1 MMKQLGMVLLLLLG
15 NNAWAADSSDVMP
28 ATAAQ
33 IRANIPALPIDAIR
47 PAPID
52 GLYELKVGGQIFY
65 SDRTG
70 KYLIASGHIFET
82 KTRKDLTAARLE
94 EINTVD
100 WSSLP
105 LKNAIVSGDP
115 KGLPVAVFTD
125 PNCPYCKKLET
136 NLKGAKGIKVYTFL
150 FPLSSLHPTARAHA
164 ESIWCAKNQHKA
176 LVDLM
181 LDGKVLAKGTC
192 KTPIDANI
200 ALARTLGIS
209 GTPTLIAADG
219 RKFAGVKSVDDLKA
233 WLSQK

>member
-1 MMKQLGMVLLLLLG
+1 MS
-15 NNAWAADSSDVMP
+15 NCAWASDDVNMMP

-33 IRANIPALPIDAIR
+33 IRANISSLPIDAIR

-70 KYLIASGHIFET
+70 QHVIASGHIFET

-94 EINTVD
+94 IINTVD

-125 PNCPYCKKLET
+125 PNCPYCKKLEN
-136 NLKGAKGIKVYTFL
+136 NLKAAKGIKIYTFL
-150 FPLSSLHPTARAHA
+150 FPLSSIHPTARAHA
-164 ESIWCAKNQHKA
+164 ESIWCAKNQHEA
-176 LVDLM
+176 LLDLM
-181 LDGKVLAKGTC
+181 LKGKTLAKGTC
-192 KTPIDANI
+192 NTPLDANI
-200 ALARTLGIS
+200 ALAQKLGIS
-209 GTPTLIAADG
+209 GTPTMISADG
-219 RKFAGVKSVDDLKA
+219 RKFAGVKSASDLKA
-233 WLSQK
+233 WLAQKP

>member
-1 MMKQLGMVLLLLLG
+1 MKRLGMLLMLLISH
-15 NNAWAADSSDVMP
+15 NAWASDDANVMP
-28 ATAAQ
+28 ATAAH
-33 IRANIPALPIDAIR
+33 IRANIPTLPIDAIR

-70 KYLIASGHIFET
+70 KYVIASGHIFET

-94 EINTVD
+94 AINTVD

-115 KGLPVAVFTD
+115 KGLPVAIFTD

-136 NLKGAKGIKVYTFL
+136 ELKDAKGIKIYTFL
-150 FPLSSLHPTARAHA
+150 FPLSRIHPTARAHA
-164 ESIWCAKNQHKA
+164 ESIWCAKNQHEA
-176 LVDLM
+176 LLDVM
-181 LDGKVLAKGTC
+181 LHGKTLAKGTC
-192 KTPIDANI
+192 KTPIDANTS
-200 ALARTLGIS
+200 LAQKLGIS
-209 GTPTLIAADG
+209 GTPTLISSDG
-219 RKFAGVKSVDDLKA
+219 RKFAGVKSATDLKA